1 MGYVKYIGVCGWLS
15 VSTEAE
21 KQGPGVT
28 LELGAV
34 CSGEEGTRANPRNS
48 EATAAAVP
56 RENAGQNDADRPRT
70 EKVSR
75 WVKVI
80 ILRMEGRCAV

>member
-21 KQGPGVT
+21 EQGPGGT
-28 LELGAV
+28 LELA

-48 EATAAAVP
+48 QATAAAVSA
-56 RENAGQNDADRPRT
+56 RTLDRTTRNVLGWRKFPDGS
-70 EKVSR
+70 KLLS
-75 WVKVI
+75 
-80 ILRMEGRCAV
+80 